1 MWAFRSV
8 LSRRKE
14 AVLKAALFL
23 SPLRSAAL
31 LALYTHTRTVAHT
44 QRWLSLDAKVNV
56 ILSEFTELHSSFV

>member
-23 SPLRSAAL
+23 PLSAL
-31 LALYTHTRTVAHT
+31 LALYTLTHTRTVAHT